1 MFRRPIAIACRGGRR
16 RQAGGLDVQSQCGN
30 FGLWGLADYGVVS
43 RRAWA
48 VGRTLHFRLCTIGC
62 RPVAG
67 TRGVGC
73 SSGGLE
79 MRVLLLSLL
88 CVAGLGLQAS
98 AQQSWPPQIEGQRH
112 VYKQVGDT
120 QLNLWVLRS
129 GVSNAPAIVF
139 FFGGGWTSGT
149 PEQFLP
155 QARYLA
161 TRGITAVVADYRV
174 ASRHKVQAVSCVEDA
189 KSAVRWLRGHAAEL
203 GIDPQRICAAGGSA
217 GGHIACCTALIEGLD
232 GAGEDLSISSVP
244 NALAL
249 FNPAVMLGALDGF
262 KLSEQEQQKLQ
273 SLAART
279 GVDPVRI
286 SPIHHVRP
294 GMPPTIVFH
303 GETDSTVSIAT
314 VAEFEKRMVDAG
326 NRCELKRFSGAPHG
340 FFNLREGR
348 GVNGERQRE
357 WHLRTLQQL
366 DVFLTS
372 LGWSAGQPGLPVV
385 DNDNVHVRGHLQSAL
400 TRIAGQ
406 PEARVAFLGGSITEM
421 EGYRPLVEKWLTE
434 RFPQTKFS
442 FIRAGISS
450 TCSNTGAFRFQRD
463 VAAHGPVDLLLVEF
477 AVNDDQD
484 AHHDADGCV
493 RGMEGILRQ
502 LWRHNAGAGAV
513 MLHFVNPEML
523 ATAQAGNMQ
532 LSAKQHEA
540 VARHY
545 GVSSIDLPAEL
556 ADRIADGTMS
566 WDSWGGTHP
575 GPAGNRHTADLVI
588 QVLKSAL
595 AGAGGAYAEQAE
607 VKLPEPL
614 LASSYADGG
623 FLSAEAV
630 HPGAGWQLGIPD
642 WNALPGSK
650 RERFTGES
658 LYYSEQPGAELK
670 LEFAGTAVGAYVLA
684 GPDAGRLEVRL
695 DGGEW
700 KPVELYHNYS
710 AGLHYPRTVMFASDL
725 AAGRHVVDVRV
736 ASEKHEKSR
745 GHAARVLQFVVN
757 GAAVSPAQ

>member
-1 MFRRPIAIACRGGRR
+1 
-16 RQAGGLDVQSQCGN
+16 
-30 FGLWGLADYGVVS
+30 
-43 RRAWA
+43 
-48 VGRTLHFRLCTIGC
+48 
-62 RPVAG
+62 
-67 TRGVGC
+67 
-73 SSGGLE
+73 
-79 MRVLLLSLL
+79 MRVILLSLL
-88 CVAGLGLQAS
+88 CVVGLGIPAA
-98 AQQSWPPQIEGQRH
+98 AQQTWPPQIEGERH

-129 GVSNAPAIVF
+129 GAANSPAIVF
-139 FFGGGWTSGT
+139 FFGGGWSSGS

-161 TRGITAVVADYRV
+161 SRGLTAVVADYRV
-174 ASRHKVQAVSCVEDA
+174 ASRQKVQAVSCVEDA

-232 GAGEDLSISSVP
+232 ATGEDVSVSAVP

-249 FNPAVMLGALDGF
+249 FNPAVMLAPLEGSQLTEPEAA
-262 KLSEQEQQKLQ
+262 KMK

-279 GVDPVRI
+279 GVDPLVI
-286 SPIHHVRP
+286 SPVHHVRP
-294 GMPPTIVFH
+294 GMPPTIIFH
-303 GETDSTVSIAT
+303 GAADTTVPIAT
-314 VAEFEKRMVDAG
+314 VAEFEKRMVSAG
-326 NRCELKRFSGAPHG
+326 NRCELKSFAGAPHG

-348 GVNGERQRE
+348 GRNGERQRE
-357 WHLRTLQQL
+357 WHLRTLLQL

-372 LGWSAGQPGLPVV
+372 LGWLQGEPALPVV
-385 DNDNVHVRGHLQSAL
+385 DNDNVHVRGHLQRAL
-400 TRIAGQ
+400 VKIAGQ
-406 PEARVAFLGGSITEM
+406 SEARVAFLGGSITEM

-463 VAAHGPVDLLLVEF
+463 VAAQGPVDLLLVEF

-502 LWRHNAGAGAV
+502 LWQHNPDAGAV

-523 ATAQAGNMQ
+523 ATAQAGGMQ
-532 LSAKQHEA
+532 LSAKQHES

-556 ADRIADGTMS
+556 ADRIKDGTMS
-566 WDSWGGTHP
+566 WETWGGTHP

-588 QVLKSAL
+588 QVLQAAQVSAGSV
-595 AGAGGAYAEQAE
+595 AVETDAES
-607 VKLPEPL
+607 LPEPL
-614 LASSYADGG
+614 LASSFAAGS
-623 FLSAEAV
+623 FLPSEAIR
-630 HPGAGWQLGIPD
+630 PGAGWQMGIPD

-650 RERFTGES
+650 RERFVRES
-658 LYYSEQPGAELK
+658 LYYSEQPGSQLT
-670 LEFAGTAVGAYVLA
+670 LEFSGTAVGAYLLA
-684 GPDAGRLEVRL
+684 GPDAGRLEVRV

-700 KPVELYHNYS
+700 RTVELYHNYS
-710 AGLHYPRTVMFASDL
+710 AGLHYPRTVMFESDL
-725 AAGRHVVDVRV
+725 PAGRHVVEVRV
-736 ASEKHEKSR
+736 SGEKHENSR

-757 GAAVSPAQ
+757 GAAVSVAP